1 MAHFANP
8 PYLCLQKVLSAIMK
22 IHQLLP
28 LAALLFLNCTGVES
42 TSTIDV
48 SPSLFDES
56 TNEQRIDDLK
66 LTADDF
72 IAAAS
77 KPAETEAEYI
87 ALLKPY
93 FDPAISNPDSLCADY
108 YFHWRGNYDKN
119 SYSIKSSV
127 NTINL
132 IGADSAEV
140 IIDDLWRSAEGD
152 TSEFHALTRWVRK
165 DGEWYRTIEA
175 SYLVEAVLLEDDEA
189 AHDHLHE

>member
-1 MAHFANP
+1 MTIHP
-8 PYLCLQKVLSAIMK
+8 IVLFPI
-22 IHQLLP
+22 I
-28 LAALLFLNCTGVES
+28 FLYNCTGVE
-42 TSTIDV
+42 TTETLNV
-48 SPSLFDES
+48 PLSLFDES
-56 TNEQRIDDLK
+56 TNEERIDDLK
-66 LTADDF
+66 LTADEF

>member
-1 MAHFANP
+1 MAYF
-8 PYLCLQKVLSAIMK
+8 LIFVQKTVLNTIMK

-28 LAALLFLNCTGVES
+28 LSAFLFFNCTGIE
-42 TSTIDV
+42 TTETLDA
-48 SPSLFDES
+48 PLSLFDES
-56 TNEQRIDDLK
+56 TNEERIDALK
-66 LTADDF
+66 LTADEF

-93 FDPAISNPDSLCADY
+93 FDPAISNRDSLCADY
-108 YFHWRGNYDKN
+108 YFHWRGNYDQN
-119 SYSIKSSV
+119 SFSIKSSV

-175 SYLVEAVLLEDDEA
+175 SYLVEAVLFEDDEA
-189 AHDHLHE
+189 AHDHVHE

>member
-1 MAHFANP
+1 
-8 PYLCLQKVLSAIMK
+8 MK

-28 LAALLFLNCTGVES
+28 LAALLFFNCTGIE
-42 TSTIDV
+42 TTETLDA
-48 SPSLFDES
+48 PLSLFDET
-56 TNEQRIDDLK
+56 TNEERIDALK
-66 LTADDF
+66 LTADEF

-119 SYSIKSSV
+119 SYSIKSTV

-140 IIDDLWRSAEGD
+140 IIDDLWRSEDGD

-189 AHDHLHE
+189 HDHVHE